1 MIELPK
7 KLKDFDV
14 YLVSPFT
21 IFEKKKLLNND
32 YYQKL
37 FDEFPTEN
45 FFENAHSLGNKK
57 YFNDKDE
64 FFDKFLNESPTWK
77 SFYNYLNSDEFLEQI
92 LFLCKQNL
100 DLIEERKKIKNIKIK
115 YEYKKDLISRIKR
128 KIKKKFGYYEARL
141 AFEFSIMKN
150 RSYIPPHNDTSSKLI
165 SLMIYFPD
173 INQDGNENLGTN
185 FYKNKGKDF
194 NLWRGDMLDKKNS
207 EIFYD
212 NYEKFYTSRYEKNKL
227 VGFLKSKSSWHDVSK
242 LDINS
247 SSRKSLN
254 MNLYLID

>member
-14 YLVSPFT
+14 YLDSPFT
-21 IFEKKKLLNND
+21 IFEKKKILNND

-64 FFDKFLNESPTWK
+64 YFDKFLNESPTWK
-77 SFYNYLNSDEFLEQI
+77 FFYNYLNSDEFLEQI
-92 LFLCKQNL
+92 LVLCKQNL

-115 YEYKKDLISRIKR
+115 YEYKKDLISRIIR

-185 FYKNKGKDF
+185 FLKIKEMTLIYGKVICLIKKILKFFMIITKNF
-194 NLWRGDMLDKKNS
+194 ILLDMKK
-207 EIFYD
+207 I
-212 NYEKFYTSRYEKNKL
+212 KL
-227 VGFLKSKSSWHDVSK
+227 
-242 LDINS
+242 
-247 SSRKSLN
+247 
-254 MNLYLID
+254 